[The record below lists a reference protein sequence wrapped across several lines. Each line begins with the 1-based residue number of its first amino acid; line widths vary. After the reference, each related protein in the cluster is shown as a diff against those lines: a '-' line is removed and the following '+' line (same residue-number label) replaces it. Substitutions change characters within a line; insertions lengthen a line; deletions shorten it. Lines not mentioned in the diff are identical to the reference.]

1 MGDFF
6 AIVALSLR
14 ANLRHR
20 QGLIGVIVLA
30 VSIVPVFFA
39 MKGTLQELLARA
51 SWDVVRPWVGNA
63 LGLSGYLVS
72 LLCTVFL
79 GVMLGVGTL
88 TQEKAKGAME
98 TLLAAP
104 VREMALWWA
113 KVTACFLPA
122 LVLGIPATMGILWAL
137 NVTVIVPVVGKA
149 FLPAPILA
157 TVLLGVPLLGLG
169 LAALVNLVGLLVA
182 NPNLGSLAVAVV
194 VIAISNILPRLGL
207 EFASWAFAYANM
219 AAGGLI
225 LAGSVVA
232 ARFFLTKQ
240 RIILSARRL

>member
-1 MGDFF
+1 
-6 AIVALSLR
+6 
-14 ANLRHR
+14 
-20 QGLIGVIVLA
+20 
-30 VSIVPVFFA
+30 
-39 MKGTLQELLARA
+39 
-51 SWDVVRPWVGNA
+51 
-63 LGLSGYLVS
+63 
-72 LLCTVFL
+72 
-79 GVMLGVGTL
+79 
-88 TQEKAKGAME
+88 
-98 TLLAAP
+98 
-104 VREMALWWA
+104 
-113 KVTACFLPA
+113 
-122 LVLGIPATMGILWAL
+122 MGILWAL

-194 VIAISNILPRLGL
+194 VIAVSNILPRLGL

>member
-1 MGDFF
+1 MSGFLVI
-6 AIVALSLR
+6 AVHSLR

-20 QGLIGVIVLA
+20 QGLIGVA
-30 VSIVPVFFA
+30 VVAIGIVPVFFA
-39 MKGTLQELLARA
+39 MRGTLQELLARA
-51 SWDVVRPWVGNA
+51 DWDVVRPWVGNA

-72 LLCTVFL
+72 LLCVVFL

-104 VREMALWWA
+104 IRETALWWA
-113 KVTACFLPA
+113 KVVACFLPA
-122 LVLGIPATMGILWAL
+122 LVVGVPVTLGILWAL
-137 NVTVIVPVVGKA
+137 NVTAIVPAVGEI

-157 TVLLGVPLLGLG
+157 TVLLGVPVLGLG
-169 LAALVNLVGLLVA
+169 LAALVNLIGLLVA
-182 NPNLGSLAVAVV
+182 NPNLASLAVVVV

-219 AAGGLI
+219 AAGGLVF
-225 LAGSVVA
+225 AGSVVA